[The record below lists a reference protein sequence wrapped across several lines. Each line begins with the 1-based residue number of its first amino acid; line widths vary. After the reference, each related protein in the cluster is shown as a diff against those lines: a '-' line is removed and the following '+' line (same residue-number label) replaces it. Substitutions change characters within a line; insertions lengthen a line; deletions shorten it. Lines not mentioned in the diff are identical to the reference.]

1 MPCSVVGRGGNASNK
16 ILVMIDKA
24 LRGYFMMSRG
34 NRMGSEEEFVNRLR
48 NKLASDGTKK
58 ILAIL
63 RDVTIMSPNIK
74 HYKLDAEELYGP
86 FSSPEDGLSS
96 DGSRFCVGTTVH
108 KCYPNRVPSNYN
120 KFRSC

>member
-1 MPCSVVGRGGNASNK
+1 M
-16 ILVMIDKA
+16 
-24 LRGYFMMSRG
+24 
-34 NRMGSEEEFVNRLR
+34 
-48 NKLASDGTKK
+48 NKLATDETKR
-58 ILAIL
+58 ILTTS

>member
-1 MPCSVVGRGGNASNK
+1 
-16 ILVMIDKA
+16 
-24 LRGYFMMSRG
+24 
-34 NRMGSEEEFVNRLR
+34 MGSEEEFVNRLR